1 MAALY
6 HPFVL
11 ALGAGSLPRRRF
23 VRYSLQDAFFLSAF
37 ADSYG
42 AAASLLD
49 GGEEDGEGVQE
60 GEGELSVRAVLQRLQ
75 GEADGELVMHAGTVK
90 AWVEES
96 RDPSRARTDQD
107 AGVTADVT
115 TDSAPLP
122 ATLEYTAFLAHIVRG
137 ERGVWDGM
145 GLGEERG
152 EKDKKSHPYDHVN
165 GFRPSED
172 RVSPGARRWHALC
185 VLAAML
191 PCMRLYAFI
200 GQTLGGAV
208 WGMRG
213 VVGAARGGGGEC
225 GSSEVCFKGGTS
237 LSEGDWQWHP
247 YGQWLHTYSC
257 QGFEAAAS
265 LLESAFDRLWSRH
278 LLSLQH
284 SCSSQ
289 SASQQHLS
297 EQQRQAEQHLSQVY
311 GRAMQLEFDF
321 FHAQLAPFPTAPPL
335 PHAPLSVLSVPVWP
349 GFFAL
354 ASHGQAT
361 VRREASEAG
370 GSSRA
375 GARRVVLAVDFDGT
389 CTVDD
394 SSALLACLALAQAG
408 SSAGAQQ
415 VWDDLVQRYVQD
427 HSGFMASNLPPHPPA
442 AAHRD
447 SSSSSSSSSS
457 KTRDQRSD
465 SNTSSS
471 RRSSATT
478 TTSATPDL
486 PPGLLPF
493 LHRLSSFEAMAN
505 QRVTAVAALQG
516 IPQHALLAAARE
528 AADVAEGKGEAVRH
542 AMLMEEGE
550 WGERGKQGEAEGVGE
565 KTCSGVGEEGGA
577 GENSMVV
584 VRANEMEF
592 DAHGVSTGAVD
603 FHVQGPMDK
612 DTIFHALTHGKL
624 THGGPE
630 HETAGAATPAAPCA
644 PLWPS
649 AHPALSLAIA
659 PRTCCPCCE
668 RRWAW

>member
-96 RDPSRARTDQD
+96 RDPSQAHTDQD

-152 EKDKKSHPYDHVN
+152 EKDKESHPYDH
-165 GFRPSED
+165 
-172 RVSPGARRWHALC
+172 
-185 VLAAML
+185 
-191 PCMRLYAFI
+191 
-200 GQTLGGAV
+200 
-208 WGMRG
+208 
-213 VVGAARGGGGEC
+213 
-225 GSSEVCFKGGTS
+225 GGTS

-335 PHAPLSVLSVPVWP
+335 PHAPLSLLSVPAFP

-354 ASHGQAT
+354 ASHGEAT
-361 VRREASEAG
+361 VRREESEAG

-394 SSALLACLALAQAG
+394 SSALLARLALARAG

-415 VWDDLVQRYVQD
+415 VWDDLVQRYVRD

-447 SSSSSSSSSS
+447 SSSSSS

-465 SNTSSS
+465 SKTSSS

-528 AADVAEGKGEAVRH
+528 AADVAEG
-542 AMLMEEGE
+542 
-550 WGERGKQGEAEGVGE
+550 EGVGE
-565 KTCSGVGEEGGA
+565 GRGSFSGVGEEGGA
-577 GENSMVV
+577 GESSMVV

-630 HETAGAATPAAPCA
+630 HEGAAAATPAAPCA

-649 AHPALSLAIA
+649 AHPSLYIGDSTTDLLPLLRAQVGVVMGGGASSLGRVIRAFGIHRLPLVALAVLHVQQAAAEVKGEGRESG
-659 PRTCCPCCE
+659 CPELVVPPWTVFGACSWE
-668 RRWAW
+668 ELEVFLFGPYSQKP